1 MSCAAPF
8 PGYIVTEFRKWKALE
23 NDTKCTLCLTKSTL
37 LSVFKILCLL
47 IRLSYFD
54 YTHRHTH
61 IHLHIHTC
69 THTEGPARVCV
80 CVCVRRL
87 EFDRQPCRR
96 RRRID
101 NHFSALTSHATDIS
115 ATAWVMLLL
124 DSLAISIVEVQVQ
137 EVQGNGINWNQIMVK
152 FCL

>member
-8 PGYIVTEFRKWKALE
+8 PGYIVTEFRKVKR
-23 NDTKCTLCLTKSTL
+23 NDTKCTLCSTKSTL

-61 IHLHIHTC
+61 IHLHTC
-69 THTEGPARVCV
+69 THTEGPARV

-101 NHFSALTSHATDIS
+101 NHFSALSSHATGIS

-124 DSLAISIVEVQVQ
+124 DSLAICIVELQVQ
-137 EVQGNGINWNQIMVK
+137 GKCINWNQIMVK